1 MILPIYQV
9 RLHSFYRSHSTLIF
23 LATSHDGLQEQIL
36 WAWGLNEIS
45 EPSPAP
51 SEHPLPMGEGV
62 NNNPLLFGVLKKRL
76 REKVAR
82 KNAFALSSF
91 VSRKTNAIAN
101 AWDEGVEFTRL

>member
-1 MILPIYQV
+1 
-9 RLHSFYRSHSTLIF
+9 
-23 LATSHDGLQEQIL
+23 
-36 WAWGLNEIS
+36 
-45 EPSPAP
+45 
-51 SEHPLPMGEGV
+51 MGEGV